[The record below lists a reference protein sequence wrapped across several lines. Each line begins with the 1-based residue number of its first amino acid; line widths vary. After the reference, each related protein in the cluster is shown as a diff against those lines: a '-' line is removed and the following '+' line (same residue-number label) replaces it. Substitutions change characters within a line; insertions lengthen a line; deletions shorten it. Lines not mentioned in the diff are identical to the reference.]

1 MWAPAVGGREEGK
14 VEAERAAAGQMG
26 RKGRKLGRTGKKEK
40 EGEKEVGRRN
50 KERERGLGVLFFFQ
64 TFKLN
69 SFQTFKSLNSFKTFS
84 TFKL

>member
-40 EGEKEVGRRN
+40 EGKKEVGRRN
-50 KERERGLGVLFFFQ
+50 RREGWGFLFF
-64 TFKLN
+64 KPLN
-69 SFQTFKSLNSFKTFS
+69 
-84 TFKL
+84 